1 MPHFV
6 IHCSENVM
14 EHQPAEAI
22 MQAVYEVAEATQLFK
37 EGDIKVRLYPFRYY
51 QLGKNKDEFIHV
63 FAHIMEGRTTEQKA
77 NLSKKVI
84 ERVNEMFPEI
94 PVLSINISEFELAT
108 YSNKSLINPLNTEGD
123 RFFTD
128 QRKA

>member
-6 IHCSENVM
+6 IHCSENVLK
-14 EHQPAEAI
+14 HHSAEAI
-22 MQAVYEVAEATQLFK
+22 LQAVYEVAEATQLFK